1 VRRSRSPFAQF
12 TTTKPTASNGPP
24 VMWVKGQRQQA
35 PIPKDND
42 DELYTTVRARA
53 LASREASAP
62 GETHSDMKVLYQF
75 WSHFLCRN
83 FNPKMYS
90 EFRQYAIEDA
100 REHAV
105 DGMKSLISYY
115 DEILISKKKVIP
127 DVLALHYVELV
138 NDERAN
144 AQPGADRP
152 AFAKLRLAWRNG
164 ALDLKSRKKIDNL
177 VDPKL
182 REELER

>member
-1 VRRSRSPFAQF
+1 
-12 TTTKPTASNGPP
+12 
-24 VMWVKGQRQQA
+24 MWVKGQRQQA

-53 LASREASAP
+53 LMSRESSAP
-62 GETHSDMKVLYQF
+62 GETHPDMKVLYEF

-83 FNPKMYS
+83 FNPKMYT
-90 EFRQYAIEDA
+90 EFRQFAIEDA
-100 REHAV
+100 KENTL

-127 DVLALHYVELV
+127 DVLALHYVDLV
-138 NDERAN
+138 KDERAT
-144 AQPGADRP
+144 AQPNADRP
-152 AFAKLRLAWRNG
+152 AFAKLRGAWRNG
-164 ALDLKSRKKIDNL
+164 ALDLKSRKKIDGL
-177 VDPKL
+177 VDQQL